1 MGNINIF
8 QHLNKNIVFSC
19 MISLGFTISAVK
31 CYNDIQKVQKKISWM
46 SQSEF
51 YSPSRCRE
59 EFDKL
64 IQEKRQITNDDNQQL
79 TDNELLFKKVIV
91 QGVVE
96 CEQPLQS
103 KIDQNTNNLIYRY
116 NFCIVKYSND
126 QLKNILDFTK
136 MANQKKQNQIC
147 MYVPEFKLVDES
159 DRDKKVEVCINLEP
173 KICQTSINHYTLRYT
188 DRQLSIFNKF
198 QAKFSTIVNILG
210 LLFQKDKYFSVSKG
224 IEIGFN
230 EHEIGIKSGGTLAI
244 IGDVIYNLQTKEL
257 KMINPLTIIG
267 KKADYIRRLLTKQ
280 TENKFYFYL
289 FIVIS
294 SLSSYYVYSQ
304 IKKAQRAGRMLINQ
318 QQDSLK
324 NIQKALVK
332 EINDMKCD
340 LCNDQ
345 NKQMIYKPCG
355 HLVCCKNC
363 ATNNNNQIQVCQICN
378 QQITEIVEIYFS

>member
-1 MGNINIF
+1 MGNINVF
-8 QHLNKNIVFSC
+8 QHLNKSIVFTC
-19 MISLGFTISAVK
+19 IISLGFGISAVR
-31 CYNDIQKVQKKISWM
+31 CYNDIQKLQKKVTWM
-46 SQSEF
+46 EESKF
-51 YSPSRCRE
+51 YSPSECSE

-64 IQEKRQITNDDNQQL
+64 VQQRVKETSQDSQQL
-79 TDNELLFKKVIV
+79 TENELLFKKVIV
-91 QGVVE
+91 QGAVQ
-96 CEQPLQS
+96 CQQPLQS
-103 KIDQNTNNLIYRY
+103 KIDQNVNNLIYRY

-126 QLKNILDFTK
+126 ELKNIFDFTK
-136 MANQKKQNQIC
+136 FANQKKQNQVC
-147 MYVPEFKLVDES
+147 MYVPEFNLVDEK
-159 DRDKKVEVCINLEP
+159 DLEKKIEVCINLEP

-188 DRQLSIFNKF
+188 DRQLSLLHKF
-198 QAKFSTIVNILG
+198 QAKFSTFVNILG
-210 LLFQKDKYFSVSKG
+210 MLFQKDKYFSFSKG

-244 IGDVIYNLQTKEL
+244 IGDVIYNFQTKEL

-267 KKADYIRRLLTKQ
+267 KKADYIRRLITKQ
-280 TENKFYFYL
+280 KEKKFYFYF

-294 SLSSYYVYSQ
+294 CLSSYYVYNQ

-324 NIQKALVK
+324 NVQKALVK

-355 HLVCCKNC
+355 HLVCCKSCSTSKN
-363 ATNNNNQIQVCQICN
+363 IQLCQICN
-378 QQITEIVEIYFS
+378 KQITEIVEIYFS